1 MDQLIAQGH
10 GGDGTA
16 VLGIDAIR
24 RP

>member
-10 GGDGTA
+10 GALDASALGFDA
-16 VLGIDAIR
+16 VA